1 MTFNKSNT
9 LKEQLIEAAMMYNPK
24 FSRAYVE
31 KLVREQ
37 LILQSLPADQIR
49 IINQCLKQRTREE
62 VRMGIGL
69 GTFYCENKADIALMR
84 TMIDRGL
91 VTLVRFRS
99 KCTLQLT
106 QYSGCLAM
114 YKVEY
119 KVNPLVLPTPLM
131 DALEQFYN
139 CPKWVIEGLYKDAAW
154 RTPATIVKRAD
165 SRFNKGRKSV
175 ATVVE
180 QVKSNNILFL
190 YKNESGAKSS
200 TLYVKKNTQAIKRI
214 IDASKK
220 ASKGYTL

>member
-31 KLVREQ
+31 KLVRER

-106 QYSGCLAM
+106 Q
-114 YKVEY
+114 
-119 KVNPLVLPTPLM
+119 
-131 DALEQFYN
+131 
-139 CPKWVIEGLYKDAAW
+139 
-154 RTPATIVKRAD
+154 
-165 SRFNKGRKSV
+165 
-175 ATVVE
+175 
-180 QVKSNNILFL
+180 
-190 YKNESGAKSS
+190 
-200 TLYVKKNTQAIKRI
+200 
-214 IDASKK
+214 
-220 ASKGYTL
+220 